1 MARIEEGRCRPRSR
15 GKGVK
20 GAFPSSACSRT
31 RRARKSPHRQD
42 AAPLTSCLDLDS
54 LGSTR

>member
-1 MARIEEGRCRPRSR
+1 VARIEEGRCRPQSR

-20 GAFPSSACSRT
+20 GAVPSSACSWT
-31 RRARKSPHRQD
+31 RRARTSPHRQD
-42 AAPLTSCLDLDS
+42 AAPLTSCLVLDS